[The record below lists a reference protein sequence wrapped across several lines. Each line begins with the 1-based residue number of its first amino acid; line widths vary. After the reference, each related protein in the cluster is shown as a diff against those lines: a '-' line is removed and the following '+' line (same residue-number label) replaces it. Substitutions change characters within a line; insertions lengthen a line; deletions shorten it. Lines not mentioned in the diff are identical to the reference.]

1 MIQKLPPA
9 VVNQIAAGEV
19 VERPYSVVKEL
30 VENSLDAGS
39 TRVRIEIRAG
49 GAESIL
55 IADDGE
61 GFLPE
66 DLPLAFASHAT
77 SKLRDVSDLD
87 HIASLGFRGE
97 ALASIG
103 AVSRARIQSKRRGSS
118 EGWEIRCDGGV
129 ESPPQP
135 TGCPEGTRLEVRD
148 LFFNV
153 PARRRFL
160 KAAHA
165 ERARIQE
172 LVAELSLA
180 RLDVDFTFV
189 ADDREVLRLPRG
201 ETLAQRFQRCFGDE
215 LGRGLVPVSRSFTG
229 IAVEGLIA
237 EPDLARR
244 DGKLE
249 LMYVNGRLARESSA
263 LHSVRQAYR
272 EYLMGGRFPVY
283 VLQVVLPADQVDVN
297 VHPRKA
303 EVRFVEP
310 RKVAGC
316 LHETVRAALHGRVGL
331 GSSEGGVVL
340 SPELPR
346 ARSGFPQL
354 PPSLFEAPPSASSAT
369 SAFEQAADSGVD
381 SAMAPVRAPARP
393 SILPLDQAAGPAN
406 GPAMPLRSEPLPFA
420 ARARDASAPAVVR
433 EAPPLPPT
441 SRPAA
446 RPNPFQRVSG
456 RYLQVMDLYLLLEG
470 PDGLLVVDQH
480 ALHERVMYEQLQK
493 QHAARA
499 VAVQRLLV
507 PTVVEVSP
515 SEMAWLG
522 SVQEALAAEGLLVE
536 PFGPT
541 TVAVHGVPTVLAK
554 VDPKKLVRSLLV
566 DEDESSAAPLR
577 EQIAERFHSM
587 ACRSAIMSGDRLTDA
602 EIQALLAA
610 AATLEHPHNC
620 PHGRPTVLTF
630 STPELERYFRRRC

>member
-1 MIQKLPPA
+1 MIQKLPPS

-19 VERPYSVVKEL
+19 VERPSSVVKEL
-30 VENSLDAGS
+30 VENSLDAGAGRI
-39 TRVRIEIRAG
+39 RVEIRAG

-55 IADDGE
+55 IADDGD

-77 SKLRDVSDLD
+77 SKLRDVGDLD

-103 AVSRARIQSKRRGSS
+103 AVARARIQSRRRGAD
-118 EGWEIRCDGGV
+118 EGWEIRCEGGV
-129 ESPPQP
+129 ETAPQP
-135 TGCPEGTRLEVRD
+135 CGCPEGTRLEVRD

-172 LVAELSLA
+172 LVAELALA

-189 ADDREVLRLPRG
+189 ADEREVLRLPRG

-215 LGRGLVPVSRSFTG
+215 LGRGLLPVSRTFQGLS
-229 IAVEGLIA
+229 VEGVIG

-249 LMYVNGRLARESSA
+249 LTFVNGRLARESSA
-263 LHSVRQAYR
+263 LHAVRQAYR
-272 EYLMGGRFPVY
+272 EHLLGGRFPIY
-283 VLQVVLPADQVDVN
+283 VLQVVLPPDQVDVN

-303 EVRFVEP
+303 EVRFVES

-316 LHETVRAALHGRVGL
+316 LHETVRAALQARLGL
-331 GSSEGGVVL
+331 GAGVGGVVL

-346 ARSGFPQL
+346 ARSGFPQFG
-354 PPSLFEAPPSASSAT
+354 PSLFEPPPSSS
-369 SAFEQAADSGVD
+369 
-381 SAMAPVRAPARP
+381 PRPAG
-393 SILPLDQAAGPAN
+393 DEPA
-406 GPAMPLRSEPLPFA
+406 PFA
-420 ARARDASAPAVVR
+420 ARAQTGTPDLVRETAAAPSPLRIAPAVGSAGAGAIAAVS
-433 EAPPLPPT
+433 ANGP
-441 SRPAA
+441 RPRA
-446 RPNPFQRVSG
+446 NPFLRVSG

-480 ALHERVMYEQLQK
+480 ALHERVVYEQLRA
-493 QHAARA
+493 QHRARA
-499 VAVQRLLV
+499 VQVQRLLV
-507 PTVVEVSP
+507 PTVVEVTP
-515 SEMAWLG
+515 REMAWLV

-536 PFGPT
+536 PFGPS
-541 TVAVHGVPTVLAK
+541 TVAVHGVPTVLGK
-554 VDPKKLVRSLLV
+554 VEPKKLVQALLV
-566 DEDESSAAPLR
+566 DDEAADAAPLR

-587 ACRSAIMSGDRLTDA
+587 ACRSAIMSGDRLGDA

-630 STPELERYFRRRC
+630 TTVELERYFRRRC